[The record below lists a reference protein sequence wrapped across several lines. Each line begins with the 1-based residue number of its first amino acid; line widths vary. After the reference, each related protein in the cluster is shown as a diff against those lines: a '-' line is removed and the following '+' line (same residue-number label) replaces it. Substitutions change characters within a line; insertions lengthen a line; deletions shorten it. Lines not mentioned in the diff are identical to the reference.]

1 MSALTV
7 VTAIALLPLFRDL
20 PQATLGAV
28 VISAVLGFINLPA
41 LARIRRLR
49 RDSFVIALV
58 ALAAVLVLGVLKGLI
73 VGVVISAGMLL
84 VRTSRPGAS
93 VRAEPGLLVYRLD
106 APLLYVNA
114 KRLRDAVQAQVGDAA
129 TPVRAVVLDLS
140 FSSELDIES
149 VNVLASLRHELDRR
163 GVALWLAGVHAG
175 VLEMLG
181 RSGLADSIG
190 RSRLSRGVEDA
201 VRDARAALG
210 GGDRSA

>member
-1 MSALTV
+1 
-7 VTAIALLPLFRDL
+7 
-20 PQATLGAV
+20 
-28 VISAVLGFINLPA
+28 
-41 LARIRRLR
+41 
-49 RDSFVIALV
+49 
-58 ALAAVLVLGVLKGLI
+58 
-73 VGVVISAGMLL
+73 
-84 VRTSRPGAS
+84 
-93 VRAEPGLLVYRLD
+93 
-106 APLLYVNA
+106 
-114 KRLRDAVQAQVGDAA
+114 
-129 TPVRAVVLDLS
+129 VLDLS

-175 VLEMLG
+175 ELEMLG